1 MVLHACAD
9 SPCIQFGKIGF
20 RLQLHLFLLLLDRLQ
35 LHLKGSPKKDEP
47 ATRTGMSAHL
57 HNAFAAEL
65 TPRACSR
72 LVARGEKKRGL
83 THISL
88 GPRMPR
94 TGCRVLV
101 KGSVATEVQSVASSL
116 VQVLAE
122 VA

>member
-1 MVLHACAD
+1 MHAR
-9 SPCIQFGKIGF
+9 F
-20 RLQLHLFLLLLDRLQ
+20 RLQLHLLFLDRLQ

-47 ATRTGMSAHL
+47 VTRTGMSAHL

-72 LVARGEKKRGL
+72 LAARGEEEKGFH
-83 THISL
+83 THLARPTHGSHRL
-88 GPRMPR
+88 PCGAPP
-94 TGCRVLV
+94 LV